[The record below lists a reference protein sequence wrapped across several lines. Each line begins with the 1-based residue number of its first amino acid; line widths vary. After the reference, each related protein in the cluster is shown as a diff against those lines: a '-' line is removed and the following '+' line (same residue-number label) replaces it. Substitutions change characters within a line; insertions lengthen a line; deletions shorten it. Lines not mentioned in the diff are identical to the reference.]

1 MSAHLRCQACGGS
14 VVYDVAVEGAACL
27 FCGAMALA
35 AAPPEEPVPVPDGMI
50 DLALDRATADAEY
63 RRWAQRSWFY
73 PRELRALTVE
83 LAPMLLP
90 AWRFAGEVETHW
102 AGLRRAAT
110 RSGKEPV
117 SGQERASLPYMV
129 PASGGLGEGELA
141 ALQPFHEHE
150 VGPWN
155 PGAEHVPWEPPAV
168 SHERART
175 RAHEG
180 MARHHAREITQ
191 RHGLVHCRV
200 SPVVHDHDAR
210 LFMVPI
216 YIGTFRFRD
225 RPWRFVVNAQT
236 GKVVGTAPLD
246 RLKIALVTLA
256 VLALAA
262 VIALLANLR

>member
-14 VVYDVAVEGAACL
+14 VIYDVAVEGAACL

-50 DLALDRATADAEY
+50 DLAIDRATAEDEY

-110 RSGKEPV
+110 RSGKAPV
-117 SGQERASLPYMV
+117 SGQERASLQYMM
-129 PASGGLGEGELA
+129 PASGGLGEDELA
-141 ALQPFHEHE
+141 ALQPFHEHA
-150 VGPWN
+150 VGHWN

-175 RAHEG
+175 RAHEV
-180 MARHHAREITQ
+180 MAGHHAGEITQ
-191 RHGLVHCRV
+191 RHGLMHCRV
-200 SPVVHDHDAR
+200 SPVVHDHDAK

-236 GKVVGTAPLD
+236 GKVVGTAPID
-246 RLKIALVTLA
+246 RLKIALL
-256 VLALAA
+256 VLAALSLVA
-262 VIALLANLR
+262 VIALLASMR

>member
-1 MSAHLRCQACGGS
+1 MSEHLRCQSCGGS

-27 FCGAMALA
+27 FCGALALA

-50 DLALDRATADAEY
+50 DLAIDRATADAAY

-73 PRELRALTVE
+73 PGALRALRVE

-110 RSGKEPV
+110 RSGKAPV
-117 SGQERASLPYMV
+117 SGQERASLQYMV
-129 PASGGLGEGELA
+129 PASGGLGEDELA
-141 ALQPFHEHE
+141 ALQPFHEHA
-150 VGPWN
+150 VGHWN

-168 SHERART
+168 SQERART
-175 RAHEG
+175 RAHQA
-180 MARHHAREITQ
+180 MAEHHAAEITRAQ
-191 RHGLVHCRV
+191 RLVRCRV

-210 LFMVPI
+210 LLMLPI

-236 GKVVGTAPLD
+236 GAVVGKAPLD
-246 RLKIALVTLA
+246 RLKIAL
-256 VLALAA
+256 LALAA
-262 VIALLANLR
+262 LALVVAIALLAR